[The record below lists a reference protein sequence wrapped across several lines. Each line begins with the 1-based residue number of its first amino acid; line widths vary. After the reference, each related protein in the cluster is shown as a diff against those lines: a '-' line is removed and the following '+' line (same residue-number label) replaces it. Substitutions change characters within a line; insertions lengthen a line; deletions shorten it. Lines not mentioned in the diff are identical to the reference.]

1 MGAAGFIQ
9 EIQYGAKLNIF
20 SYSINQLMEVLHVSR
35 QTVYDEINSGRLK
48 TFKIGRRRFVSD
60 DALREYIKDREEE
73 ML

>member
-1 MGAAGFIQ
+1 M
-9 EIQYGAKLNIF
+9 KLENF
-20 SYSINQLMEVLHVSR
+20 SYSIIQLIEVLHVSR

-73 ML
+73 TL

>member
-1 MGAAGFIQ
+1 M
-9 EIQYGAKLNIF
+9 KLENF
-20 SYSINQLMEVLHVSR
+20 SYSIIQLMEVLHVSR

-73 ML
+73 TL

>member
-1 MGAAGFIQ
+1 M
-9 EIQYGAKLNIF
+9 KLENF
-20 SYSINQLMEVLHVSR
+20 SYSIIQLMEVLHVSR

-73 ML
+73 TV

>member
-1 MGAAGFIQ
+1 MR
-9 EIQYGAKLNIF
+9 LNIF

-73 ML
+73 TL